1 MLPNSSI
8 SFNNPAGNKNKQS
21 NFPSSLD
28 FFGEHP
34 TADGVSSASNALYDP
49 PLHLNLPP
57 QQTPIFKELFH
68 SLPHNYG
75 LPSSRTTGSSFFGGM
90 DERDQ
95 GLSGLYQDGDGRQFI
110 ETTSTLDFSRD
121 MSGLGKGGKG
131 KGGSKHAFATERQRR
146 EQLNGKFLALK
157 NLVPSPT
164 KSDRASIVHDAIDY
178 IKELLRT
185 VEELKILV
193 DKKRY
198 GTERSKK
205 RKTEDEATGDME
217 SSSMKPHS
225 FLTEREQ
232 SNGPSRATWIQRKS
246 KEAEVDVRIVED
258 EITIKLI
265 QRKKINFL
273 LSVSKILDELQLDL
287 LHVSGGSIGDFY
299 SFLFNTKIY
308 EGSSVHGIA
317 IANKLIETV
326 DKNYAA
332 FQPGNF

>member
-1 MLPNSSI
+1 
-8 SFNNPAGNKNKQS
+8 
-21 NFPSSLD
+21 
-28 FFGEHP
+28 
-34 TADGVSSASNALYDP
+34 
-49 PLHLNLPP
+49 
-57 QQTPIFKELFH
+57 
-68 SLPHNYG
+68 
-75 LPSSRTTGSSFFGGM
+75 
-90 DERDQ
+90 
-95 GLSGLYQDGDGRQFI
+95 
-110 ETTSTLDFSRD
+110 

-164 KSDRASIVHDAIDY
+164 KSDRASIVHDAIEY

-265 QRKKINFL
+265 QRKKINCL
-273 LSVSKILDELQLDL
+273 LSLSKILDKLHLDL
-287 LHVSGGSIGDFY
+287 LHM
-299 SFLFNTKIY
+299 Y